1 MSASPVSSPD
11 TLSAERAFR
20 VGDHVCLIAEH
31 GSDGVVTEIDTSRDD
46 SVVVLF
52 NECGEPEHYHPSE
65 LAPHGWPEHDGRIRA
80 ALDAMDR
87 ARVELGAAIGS
98 TLGAYRKM
106 ASPGRALVSERPTL
120 SQADALIDAYT
131 KARDDWTLRRP
142 WAERDLEIT
151 RAALLAALLG
161 EKP

>member
-106 ASPGRALVSERPTL
+106 ASPGRALLSERPTL
-120 SQADALIDAYT
+120 SQADADALIFEFEVQSRKRVGADY
-131 KARDDWTLRRP
+131 
-142 WAERDLEIT
+142 ERA
-151 RAALLAALLG
+151 RAALRAALLG